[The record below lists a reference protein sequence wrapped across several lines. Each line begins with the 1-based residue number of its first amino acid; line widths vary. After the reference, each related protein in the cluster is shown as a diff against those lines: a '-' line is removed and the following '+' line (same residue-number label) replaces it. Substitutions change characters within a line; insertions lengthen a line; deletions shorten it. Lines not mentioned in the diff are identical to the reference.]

1 MASVYYNANPQLK
14 SAGVPIEYTQDQLQ
28 EYAKCKRDPI
38 YFIKTY
44 VKIISLDHGLV
55 PFTLYDYQVRFIES
69 MHNNRRC
76 IGMFPRQ
83 HGKTTTVAAY
93 LAWYLIFNDAKTV
106 AILANKAAAAREIMS
121 RLQLMVE
128 NLPKWLQ
135 QGVVEWNKGSIAF
148 ENDSKAFTAATS
160 SSGIRGK
167 SVNFLYVD
175 EAAIIPNTVADEF
188 FTATYPTISAGKT
201 TKIVLTS
208 TPLGLN
214 HFWKFWAEAEAGTN
228 GFIPVRV
235 EYTEHPE
242 HDEKWA
248 NEQLQLLGE
257 LKYRQE
263 VLMDFLGSAA
273 TLIRPDAIQKM
284 AVLKP
289 IYDKDGMTI
298 YFPPEKGRLKEGSEN
313 EWEVKPA
320 SYVITVDTASGV
332 GGDASSFSI
341 IRVDQLP
348 YVQVA
353 RYANNKI
360 SPLLYP
366 NVIHKLALE
375 YNEAWVLIEINKSE
389 QVPYILHHELEY
401 ENIIYVRRDSKGQV
415 VSAGFSGQGKTQFG
429 VMTDKKTKRMGC
441 TMFKTLV
448 EEGKLAIHDP
458 LTISEISTFIED
470 NKGSYSADDGYH
482 DDTVMTLVLFGW
494 LTGNAY
500 FKELTDVDIR
510 TNIYKLRMDSIEQE
524 VLPVGFRVD
533 GNEDHEVNSEGW
545 VDYVPM

>member
-1 MASVYYNANPQLK
+1 MKILS
-14 SAGVPIEYTQDQLQ
+14 SAGFQDFSG
-28 EYAKCKRDPI
+28 
-38 YFIKTY
+38 FIDQG
-44 VKIISLDHGLV
+44 ISE
-55 PFTLYDYQVRFIES
+55 TLYLIRFVSGNEIKATGDHRFLQPDGNWIDAELLMDGDELLGDIVESIHIIDNERVYDALDVGETHDYYTNGVIS
-69 MHNNRRC
+69 HNC
-76 IGMFPRQ
+76 
-83 HGKTTTVAAY
+83 
-93 LAWYLIFNDAKTV
+93 
-106 AILANKAAAAREIMS
+106 
-121 RLQLMVE
+121 
-128 NLPKWLQ
+128 
-135 QGVVEWNKGSIAF
+135 
-148 ENDSKAFTAATS
+148 
-160 SSGIRGK
+160 
-167 SVNFLYVD
+167 NFLYVD

-201 TKIVLTS
+201 TKIALTS

-228 GFIPVRV
+228 GFTPVRV

-263 VLMDFLGSAA
+263 VLMDFLGSSA

-289 IYDKDGMTI
+289 IYDKEGMAI
-298 YFPPEKGRLKEGSEN
+298 YFPPEKGRLKEGSG
-313 EWEVKPA
+313 WETKPG
-320 SYVITVDTASGV
+320 SYIITVDTAAGV
-332 GGDASSFSI
+332 GGDSSSFSV

-353 RYANNKI
+353 RYANNTI

-366 NVIHKLALE
+366 NIIRKIAME

-389 QVPYILHHELEY
+389 QVPYILYNELEY
-401 ENIIYVRRDSKGQV
+401 ENIIYVRRDIKGQT

-429 VMTDKKTKRMGC
+429 VMTDKKTKWLGC
-441 TMFKTLV
+441 SMFKTLV
-448 EEGKLAIHDP
+448 EESKLLIHDP
-458 LTISEISTFIED
+458 LTISEISTFIAD
-470 NKGSYSADDGYH
+470 NKGSYSADDGCH

-500 FKELTDVDIR
+500 FKELTDIDIR
-510 TNIYKLRMDSIEQE
+510 TNIYKLRMDLIEQE
-524 VLPVGFRVD
+524 ILPVGFRVD
-533 GNEDHEVNSEGW
+533 GNEDHEPNTEGW
-545 VDYVPM
+545 VEYTPM